1 MLAQA
6 TTYQGR
12 KTMTFES
19 IKLEVSE
26 DLAILTL
33 NQPSS
38 RNGLTVVLQKEMLA
52 ALEQLGTQDAVR
64 ALILTGAGRSFCSGG
79 DLGELDN
86 RRGSGV
92 SVGESVAK
100 MMAEIS
106 NPLILALQNLPMP
119 IVSAVNGAAAGAG
132 ISLALAADIVVA
144 ARSAFFLTPFL
155 PRLGIVPDLGTT
167 WFLPQRVGRA
177 RAMGLMLLGDRLP
190 AEKAAEW
197 GLIWS
202 CVDDG
207 ALMEEARKIAGQ
219 LAKAPAHSALEAR
232 RALDAAG
239 NQGLAAQLDYEKE
252 RQRYL
257 LDLPSFKEGAQAFF
271 EKREPI
277 FKK

>member
-1 MLAQA
+1 M
-6 TTYQGR
+6 
-12 KTMTFES
+12 KFET
-19 IKLEVSE
+19 IKLEMSQ

-33 NQPSS
+33 NQPDS
-38 RNGLTVVLQKEMLA
+38 RNGLSVMLQKEMLA
-52 ALEQLGTQDAVR
+52 ALELLGTQDDVR

-79 DLGELDN
+79 DLAELDS
-86 RRGSGV
+86 RRKSGG
-92 SVGESVAK
+92 SVGEGVATL
-100 MMAEIS
+100 MAEIS

-119 IVSAVNGAAAGAG
+119 IVSAVNGSAAGAG

-155 PRLGIVPDLGTT
+155 PRLGIVPDLGAT
-167 WFLPQRVGRA
+167 WFLPQRIGRA

-202 CVDDG
+202 CVDD
-207 ALMEEARKIAGQ
+207 ASLMDEARKIAGQ
-219 LAKAPAHSALEAR
+219 LAKAPAHMALEAR

-239 NQGLAAQLDYEKE
+239 QQGLAEQLDYETE
-252 RQRYL
+252 RQRHL
-257 LDLPSFKEGAQAFF
+257 LDLPSFAEGVQAFF

-277 FKK
+277 FRK

>member
-1 MLAQA
+1 
-6 TTYQGR
+6 
-12 KTMTFES
+12 MTFES
-19 IKLEVSE
+19 IKLEISE

-33 NQPSS
+33 NLPSS
-38 RNGLTVVLQKEMLA
+38 RNALTEALQKEMLA
-52 ALEQLGTQDAVR
+52 ALEQLGTRDNVR

-86 RRGSGV
+86 RGGSEV

-100 MMAEIS
+100 MMEEIS

-155 PRLGIVPDLGTT
+155 PLLGIVPDLGAT
-167 WFLPQRVGRA
+167 WFLPQRLGRA

-197 GLIWS
+197 GLIWC

-207 ALMEEARKIAGQ
+207 TLMEEARKIAGR
-219 LAKAPAHSALEAR
+219 LAIAPAHSALEAR

-257 LDLPSFKEGAQAFF
+257 LDLPSFKEGVQAFL
-271 EKREPI
+271 EKREPV
-277 FKK
+277 FRK